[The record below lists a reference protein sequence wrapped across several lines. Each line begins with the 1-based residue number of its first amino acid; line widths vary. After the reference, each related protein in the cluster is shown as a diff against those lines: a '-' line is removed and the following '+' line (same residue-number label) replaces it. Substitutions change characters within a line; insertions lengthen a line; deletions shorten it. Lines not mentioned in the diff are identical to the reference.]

1 MIGEYIVQIT
11 KAKDDG
17 FGFRIVNTKNS
28 RVSKFT
34 STKMSTENGK
44 YFQYLFNNSIKKTQ

>member
-11 KAKDDG
+11 KVKDGVD
-17 FGFRIVNTKNS
+17 FRIVNTKNS
-28 RVSKFT
+28 KVSRFI
-34 STKMSTENGK
+34 STKLSTENGK